1 MNGTIIRRELNSLR
15 PYIASKFRFFW
26 ATCSLSSWH
35 FLRLDLRD
43 EGDIDTGCELAGE
56 LGAGC
61 VSTFFAEHFPWSV
74 SGNPWLDSKNISS
87 YDGDVNES
95 EWSIIYVYCGSMLY
109 IISAIRIT
117 GIGLSF
123 YQLKKRMINL
133 HLLIVLSLKT
143 IVSKNLSCLT
153 WNWVDTSH
161 VYRLRTSDIFLIWR
175 GDIPSYKPK

>member
-1 MNGTIIRRELNSLR
+1 MFPFELAFPTTRSSRWRWYRYWLWTCRWVRRSCV
-15 PYIASKFRFFW
+15 SKFF
-26 ATCSLSSWH
+26 T
-35 FLRLDLRD
+35 D
-43 EGDIDTGCELAGE
+43 
-56 LGAGC
+56 
-61 VSTFFAEHFPWSV
+61 HFPWSV

-87 YDGDVNES
+87 YDGDVNDS

-117 GIGLSF
+117 GIGLCF

-153 WNWVDTSH
+153 WNWADTSH
-161 VYRLRTSDIFLIWR
+161 IYRLRTSDIFMVWR